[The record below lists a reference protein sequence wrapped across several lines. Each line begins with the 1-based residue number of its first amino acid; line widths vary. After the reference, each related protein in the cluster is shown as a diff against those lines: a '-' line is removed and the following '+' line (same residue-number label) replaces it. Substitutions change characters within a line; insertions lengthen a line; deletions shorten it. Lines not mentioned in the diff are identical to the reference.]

1 MVTFAVTG
9 GSGVVGGAVVRMLV
23 AKGKEVRAL
32 CRSADSQRSLETM
45 GALPVRGDLLD
56 PDSLHRLVAGCDT
69 VFNVAGVNELCVRD
83 PSQMENV
90 NIEAIP
96 TILEACRGAG
106 VRRLVHTSSAVT
118 IGEARGTVGSEGSPH
133 RGYFLSQYERTKFL
147 GEKRLF
153 AEAGTLEVVTVNP
166 SSVQGPGR
174 STGTGK
180 LILDVVNGRLRYL
193 VDSVIS
199 LVDID
204 DCARGHILAAE
215 RGEPGRRYIL
225 SGATLGVREAVGL
238 AAMASGR
245 EIRPRFL
252 PGSLVSGAISLVEPL
267 SGVFGKELPICR
279 EMVRVMRF
287 GHAYDGSRAVAELGL
302 EYRPVADTI
311 RRLISWFGSEGLLAR

>member
-1 MVTFAVTG
+1 MTIAVTG
-9 GSGVVGGAVVRMLV
+9 GSGVVGGAVVRMLL
-23 AKGKEVRAL
+23 AQGREVRAL
-32 CRSADSQRSLETM
+32 CRSADSASSLETM

-56 PDSLHRLVAGCDT
+56 ADSLHRLVDGCET
-69 VFNVAGVNELCVRD
+69 VFNSAGVNELCVRD
-83 PSQMENV
+83 PSHMENV
-90 NIEAIP
+90 NIEAIS

-118 IGEARGTVGSEGSPH
+118 IGEAKGTVGSEGSPH

-153 AEAGTLEVVTVNP
+153 AEAGALEVVAVNP

-215 RGEPGRRYIL
+215 RGEPGNRYIL
-225 SGATLGVREAVGL
+225 SGATLGVREAIGL
-238 AAMASGR
+238 AASASSR
-245 EIRPRFL
+245 EIRLRFL
-252 PGSLVSGAISLVEPL
+252 PGGLVSGAISLVEPL
-267 SGVFGKELPICR
+267 SKVFGRHLPICK

-287 GHAYDGSRAVAELGL
+287 GHTYDGSRAVSELGL
-302 EYRPVADTI
+302 EYRSVVDTVG
-311 RRLISWFGSEGLLAR
+311 RLVDWFGSEGLLAPG